1 MTNSGKIIDSETI
14 KRFKADDMSAFDI
27 IYRKYSKKL
36 YRFAYSI
43 IKVKPDAEGIVHEVF
58 IKVWEKRNRIDE
70 YLSFESYLFTIT
82 YNTTISFIRK
92 KVKENKYIEY
102 VKLMQNPSIQSK
114 TIPEIEYNELK
125 DKSEKIINLLPAR
138 QKQIYKL
145 SREDGLTYKEIA
157 AKIDISVNTVET
169 HMERVITP
177 LINLTTKQDK
187 MLPPFCVVDLLQ
199 DSEDSYLHDSG
210 EDFHVRF
217 AF

>member
-1 MTNSGKIIDSETI
+1 MLNSGKIIDSETI
-14 KRFKADDMSAFDI
+14 KQFKADDMLAFDI
-27 IYRKYSKKL
+27 IYRTYSKKL

-102 VKLMQNPSIQSK
+102 LKSIQNPSIQSK
-114 TIPEIEYNELK
+114 IIPEIEYKELK
-125 DKSEKIINLLPAR
+125 DKSEKIVGLLPMR

-145 SREDGLTYKEIA
+145 SREEGLTYKEIA
-157 AKIDISVNTVET
+157 AKLSISVNTVET
-169 HMERVITP
+169 HMERALKSIREKLGSVSIVL
-177 LINLTTKQDK
+177 LILY
-187 MLPPFCVVDLLQ
+187 
-199 DSEDSYLHDSG
+199 YL
-210 EDFHVRF
+210 FI
-217 AF
+217 

>member
-1 MTNSGKIIDSETI
+1 MPDSGKKINSETI
-14 KRFKADDMSAFDI
+14 KRFKIDDMSAFDI
-27 IYRKYSKKL
+27 IYRTYSKKL

-102 VKLMQNPSIQSK
+102 LKSIQNPSIQSK
-114 TIPEIEYNELK
+114 IIPEIEYKELK
-125 DKSEKIINLLPAR
+125 DKSEKIIGLLPMR

-145 SREDGLTYKEIA
+145 SREEGLTYKEIA
-157 AKIDISVNTVET
+157 AKLSISVNTVET
-169 HMERVITP
+169 HMERALKSIREKLGNVSIVL
-177 LINLTTKQDK
+177 LILY
-187 MLPPFCVVDLLQ
+187 
-199 DSEDSYLHDSG
+199 YL
-210 EDFHVRF
+210 FI
-217 AF
+217 

>member
-1 MTNSGKIIDSETI
+1 MPNSGKIIDSETI

-58 IKVWEKRNRIDE
+58 IKVWGKRNKIDE

-102 VKLMQNPSIQSK
+102 LKSIQNPSIQS
-114 TIPEIEYNELK
+114 TIIPEIEYKELK
-125 DKSEKIINLLPAR
+125 EKSEKIIGLLPFR

-145 SREDGLTYKEIA
+145 SREEGLAYKEIA
-157 AKIDISVNTVET
+157 AKLNISVNTVET
-169 HMERVITP
+169 HMERSLKSIRKKLGNVSIIL
-177 LINLTTKQDK
+177 LILY
-187 MLPPFCVVDLLQ
+187 
-199 DSEDSYLHDSG
+199 YL
-210 EDFHVRF
+210 FI
-217 AF
+217 